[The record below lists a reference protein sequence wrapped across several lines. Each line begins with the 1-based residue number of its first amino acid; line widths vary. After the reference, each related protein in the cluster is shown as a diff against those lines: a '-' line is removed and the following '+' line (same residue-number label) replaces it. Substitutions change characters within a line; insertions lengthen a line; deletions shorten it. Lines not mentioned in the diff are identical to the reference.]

1 MKESLL
7 HIEGLDCEDEARII
21 RARMGGLK
29 GIRAFDINIM
39 ARGLRVTYDD
49 TVITQENIIK
59 AIAETG
65 MKAYP
70 SVQGRKQ
77 GRKGV
82 KRPEVWW
89 REPRILTLSACGFI
103 ISLTFILE
111 YIPGIPHRL
120 AILLYAIATLIG
132 GYYPAKMGLT
142 ALKTLTPNIRTL
154 MVAGAAGAIG
164 LGLWEEAALLVLIY
178 SLGDVLEAYATDRVR
193 GAVRAL
199 MELAPKEALVRRDG
213 HEVVLTLE
221 DIRIG
226 DTVIIRPGERIPLDG
241 EVIKG
246 ISSLDQAPITG
257 ESIPVAKGP
266 GDEVFAGSI
275 NQRGTIEI
283 KITKPFEDTTL
294 GRIIHYV
301 EEAETRKSR
310 YQRFGETFG
319 RYYTPSMFALSIL
332 VIFVPTIFV
341 GGFTQWFYRGLVVLV
356 VSCSCGI
363 ALSIPVSVVAA
374 IANAAR
380 HGVLIKGGVHLE
392 ALSLLKA
399 MAFDKT
405 GSLTSGRPVVTDII
419 PFDLP
424 LQPLI
429 KSGVSREWIGE
440 DGLLMLAASIES
452 RSEHVLADAILNRAR
467 EKGIAILEVEWFEAI
482 PGLGAKA
489 MIDGESYYIGSKA
502 LCNRLGVLTAD
513 IEERIKGLEA
523 DGKTVVLLTGK
534 GRLMGAIA
542 VRDELRH
549 EAEDA
554 LKGLKGLGIRTI
566 VMLTGDN
573 EEVAQVMSKKAGVDR
588 YMAQLLPEEKVSVVK
603 ALKKEF
609 GQVGMVGDGVN
620 DAPAMVVSDIG
631 IAMGAA
637 GTDVAIETGDIVL
650 MSDDLSKLPYVLNLS
665 KRTVGNIKENIA
677 LSLAVIAFLVPM
689 ALIGK
694 IGLVPGILINEIGG
708 LLVII
713 NGLRL
718 LRVS

>member
-1 MKESLL
+1 MKDIFLY
-7 HIEGLDCEDEARII
+7 IEGMDCEDEARMI
-21 RARMGGLK
+21 RARMEGFK
-29 GIRAFDINIM
+29 GIRAFNINIM
-39 ARGLRVTYDD
+39 ARGLKVTYDD
-49 TVITQENIIK
+49 TVIAQEDIIK

-65 MKAYP
+65 LKAYP
-70 SVQGRKQ
+70 QRLVPAGLEQGKE
-77 GRKGV
+77 GV
-82 KRPEVWW
+82 KKPEVWW
-89 REPRILTLSACGFI
+89 MEPRILTLLTCGLI

-111 YIPGIPHRL
+111 YIFGIPHRL
-120 AILLYAIATLIG
+120 AILLYGIATLIG
-132 GYYPAKMGLT
+132 GYYPARMGLI

-154 MVAGAAGAIG
+154 MVAGATGAIG

-178 SLGDVLEAYATDRVR
+178 SLGDALEAYATDRVR

-213 HEVVLTLE
+213 HEVVLPLK
-221 DIRIG
+221 DIRVG
-226 DTVIIRPGERIPLDG
+226 ATVIIRPGERIPLDG

-246 ISSLDQAPITG
+246 SSSVDQAPITG
-257 ESIPVAKGP
+257 ESIPVAKGS

-283 KITKPFEDTTL
+283 KVTKPFEDTTL

-319 RYYTPSMFALSIL
+319 RYYTPSMFVLSIL

-392 ALSLLKA
+392 VLSLLKA

-405 GSLTSGRPVVTDII
+405 GSLTLGRPVVTDII
-419 PFDLP
+419 PFE
-424 LQPLI
+424 
-429 KSGVSREWIGE
+429 GMGG
-440 DGLLMLAASIES
+440 DGLLSLSASIEG
-452 RSEHVLADAILNRAR
+452 RSEHVLADAILDKAR
-467 EKGIAILEVEWFEAI
+467 ERGVSISDVEGFEAI

-489 MIDGESYYIGSKA
+489 MIDGEHYYIGSKT
-502 LCNRLGVLTAD
+502 LCNRLGVLTTD

-534 GRLMGAIA
+534 GQLLGAIA
-542 VRDELRH
+542 VRDELRP
-549 EAEDA
+549 EAKDA
-554 LKGLKGLGIRTI
+554 LKGLKGLGIRAI

-573 EEVAQVMSKKAGVDR
+573 NEVAQVMSKEAGVDR
-588 YMAQLLPEEKVSVVK
+588 YMAQLLPEEKVEVVK
-603 ALKKEF
+603 ALKR
-609 GQVGMVGDGVN
+609 GYGLVGMVGDGVN
-620 DAPAMVVSDIG
+620 DAPAMVASDIG

-650 MSDDLSKLPYVLNLS
+650 MSDDLSKLPYVLDLS
-665 KRTVGNIKENIA
+665 KKAVMNIKENIA
-677 LSLAVIAFLVPM
+677 ISLAVIAFLVPM
-689 ALIGK
+689 ALVGK
-694 IGLVPGILINEIGG
+694 VGLVPGILINEIGG
-708 LLVII
+708 LIVII

-718 LRVS
+718 LRG